1 MAVKTHWM
9 DRSATEVAV
18 AVRARGVSPVEV
30 VEAALERIEARNSTL
45 NAFVHVCGDRALGE
59 AHALAKRL
67 ARDEDVGPLAG
78 VPFGVKDLEDVA
90 GLPTTYGSAVFANH
104 VATSDS
110 VQVARLRA
118 AGGIVGRPSP
128 VFGKGS
134 GCETWTLNPETTMTD
149 ERMALIEL
157 VEKAADVDLVREM
170 LAFAAER
177 IMDAEAELLTGAAKG
192 ARTAL
197 RENHRNGYRER
208 DWDTRAGR
216 IELAIPKLR
225 KGSYF
230 PSFLEPR
237 RTAEKALVAVI
248 QEAYVHGVSTRAVDD
263 LVKAMG
269 AGGMSKSQ
277 VSRLC
282 AEIDVRVNAF
292 LQRPLEGAWPYLWL
306 DATYIKVRE
315 GGRII
320 SRAVI
325 VAVAVNEDGKREV
338 LGVAA
343 GPSEAE
349 TFWTEFL
356 RSLADRGLRGV
367 KLVIADDH
375 KGLRAAA
382 RRVFDATHQRCRVHW
397 LRNALAHAPAKQRTA
412 LAAMLKTIFAQ
423 ETRAEATDQ
432 WGVVADALREKQPKL
447 GALMDASREDV
458 LAYMDFPREHWP
470 QIASTNPLERVNREI
485 KRRADVVGIF
495 PNDDAI
501 IRLVGALMLET
512 NDEWAVARRYM
523 SLETLAKVT
532 NTENVRLPAV
542 AA

>member
-1 MAVKTHWM
+1 
-9 DRSATEVAV
+9 
-18 AVRARGVSPVEV
+18 
-30 VEAALERIEARNSTL
+30 
-45 NAFVHVCGDRALGE
+45 
-59 AHALAKRL
+59 
-67 ARDEDVGPLAG
+67 
-78 VPFGVKDLEDVA
+78 
-90 GLPTTYGSAVFANH
+90 
-104 VATSDS
+104 
-110 VQVARLRA
+110 
-118 AGGIVGRPSP
+118 
-128 VFGKGS
+128 
-134 GCETWTLNPETTMTD
+134 MTD
-149 ERMALIEL
+149 ERMALLEL
-157 VEKAADVDLVREM
+157 VEKSADVDLVREM

-177 IMDAEAELLTGAAKG
+177 IMEAEVELLTGASKG
-192 ARTAL
+192 VRTAL
-197 RENHRNGYRER
+197 RENHRNGYRDR
-208 DWDTRAGR
+208 DWDTRTGR

-292 LQRPLEGAWPYLWL
+292 LSRPLEGAWPYLWL
-306 DATYIKVRE
+306 DATYLKVRD
-315 GGRII
+315 GGRIV

-338 LGVAA
+338 LGIAT
-343 GPSEAE
+343 GLSEAE
-349 TFWTEFL
+349 AFWVDFL

-397 LRNALAHAPAKQRTA
+397 MRNALVHAPAKQRSA
-412 LAAMLKTIFAQ
+412 VAAMLRTIFAQ
-423 ETRAEATDQ
+423 ETGAEAIAQ
-432 WGVVADALREKQPKL
+432 WEVVADALREKQPKL

-501 IRLVGALMLET
+501 VRLVGALMLET
-512 NDEWAVARRYM
+512 NDEWTVARRYM
-523 SLETLAKVT
+523 SLETLARVT
-532 NTENVRLPAV
+532 DTPIVRLPAV
-542 AA
+542 AS